1 MTSSA
6 PHEPARGLQR
16 LTVTLEM
23 IKFQHTLFA
32 LPFAF
37 TGMMLAARG
46 WPGWH
51 TLAWV
56 LAAMVGARSA
66 AMTFNRIADR
76 RFDAANPRTADR
88 ALPAG
93 RISLGFAIGFFV
105 VSVALFVTSA
115 AMLNPLC
122 FALSPVAL
130 AVALGYSFTKR
141 FTSLSHF
148 VLGLSLAIAPV
159 GGWLA
164 VTGAFEIA
172 PLLLSFAVLAWT
184 AGFDILYACQDRDFD
199 RRAGLHSIPARWGVR
214 KSLHASSLLHAFTV
228 LALAGL
234 APLADLGGIYLA
246 GVMLIGAFLFYEHTL
261 VKPDDLGRLNVA
273 FFQVNAWVS
282 VLIFAFTLFDLLLG
296 SSPPA

>member
-1 MTSSA
+1 MTVL
-6 PHEPARGLQR
+6 RR

-37 TGMMLAARG
+37 TGMILAARG
-46 WPGWH
+46 WPEWR
-51 TLAWV
+51 TLLWV
-56 LAAMVGARSA
+56 MLAMVGARSA

-76 RFDAANPRTADR
+76 RFDAANPRTAGR

-93 RISLGFAIGFFV
+93 RISLAFAVGFAA
-105 VSVALFVTSA
+105 VSAGLFVLAA

-130 AVALGYSFTKR
+130 LVALGYSFTKR

-148 VLGLSLAIAPV
+148 VLGLSLAMAPM

-164 VTGAFEIA
+164 VTGTFGIP

-199 RRAGLHSIPARWGVR
+199 RQAGLHSIPARWGVR
-214 KSLHASSLLHAFTV
+214 ASLRASSLLHSFTV
-228 LALAGL
+228 LALVGL
-234 APLADLGGIYLA
+234 IPLADLGWIYLA
-246 GVMLIGAFLFYEHTL
+246 GMALIAAFLFYEHSL
-261 VKPDDLGRLNVA
+261 VSPTDLGRLNVA

-282 VLIFAFTLFDLLLG
+282 VLIFTVTFLDLLI
-296 SSPPA
+296 

>member
-1 MTSSA
+1 MTVL
-6 PHEPARGLQR
+6 RR

-37 TGMMLAARG
+37 TGMILAARG
-46 WPGWH
+46 LPAWG
-51 TLAWV
+51 TLLWV
-56 LAAMVGARSA
+56 MLAMVGARSA

-76 RFDAANPRTADR
+76 RFDAANPRTAGR
-88 ALPAG
+88 ALPTG
-93 RISLGFAIGFFV
+93 KISLGFAVGFAV
-105 VSVALFVTSA
+105 VSAGLFVLAA

-130 AVALGYSFTKR
+130 LVALGYSFTKR
-141 FTSLSHF
+141 FTPLSHF
-148 VLGLSLAIAPV
+148 VLGLSLAMAPM

-164 VTGAFEIA
+164 VTGTFGMP

-214 KSLHASSLLHAFTV
+214 ASLRASSLLHSLTV
-228 LALAGL
+228 LALVGL
-234 APLADLGGIYLA
+234 IPLADLGWIYLA
-246 GVMLIGAFLFYEHTL
+246 GMGLIAAFLFYEHSL
-261 VKPDDLGRLNVA
+261 VSPANLGRLNVA

-282 VLIFAFTLFDLLLG
+282 VLIFTVTLFDLLI
-296 SSPPA
+296 

>member
-1 MTSSA
+1 MTVL
-6 PHEPARGLQR
+6 RR

-37 TGMMLAARG
+37 TGMILAARG
-46 WPGWH
+46 LPKWG
-51 TLAWV
+51 TLLWV
-56 LAAMVGARSA
+56 MLAMVGARSA
-66 AMTFNRIADR
+66 ALTFNRIADR
-76 RFDAANPRTADR
+76 RFDAANPRTAGR

-93 RISLGFAIGFFV
+93 KISLGFAAGFV
-105 VSVALFVTSA
+105 VVSAGLFVLAA

-130 AVALGYSFTKR
+130 LVALGYSFTKR
-141 FTSLSHF
+141 FTPLSHF
-148 VLGLSLAIAPV
+148 VLGLSLAMAPM

-164 VTGAFEIA
+164 VTGTFGIQ

-214 KSLHASSLLHAFTV
+214 ASLRASSLLHSLTV
-228 LALAGL
+228 LALVGL
-234 APLADLGGIYLA
+234 IPLADLGWIYLA
-246 GVMLIGAFLFYEHTL
+246 GMGLIAAFLFYEHSL
-261 VKPDDLGRLNVA
+261 VSPANLGRLNVA

-282 VLIFAFTLFDLLLG
+282 VLIFTVTLFDLLI
-296 SSPPA
+296 

>member
-1 MTSSA
+1 MTVL
-6 PHEPARGLQR
+6 RR

-37 TGMMLAARG
+37 TGMILAARG
-46 WPGWH
+46 LPEWG
-51 TLAWV
+51 TLLWV
-56 LAAMVGARSA
+56 MLAMVGARSA

-76 RFDAANPRTADR
+76 RFDAANPRTAGR

-93 RISLGFAIGFFV
+93 KISLGFAVGFV
-105 VSVALFVTSA
+105 VVSAGLFVLAA

-122 FALSPVAL
+122 LALSPVAL
-130 AVALGYSFTKR
+130 LVALGYSFTKR
-141 FTSLSHF
+141 FTPLSHF
-148 VLGLSLAIAPV
+148 VLGLSLAMAPM

-164 VTGAFEIA
+164 VTGTFGIP

-214 KSLHASSLLHAFTV
+214 ASLRASSLLHSLTV
-228 LALAGL
+228 LALVGL
-234 APLADLGGIYLA
+234 IPLADLGWIYLA
-246 GVMLIGAFLFYEHTL
+246 GMGLIAAFLFYEHSL
-261 VKPDDLGRLNVA
+261 VSPANLGRLNVA

-282 VLIFAFTLFDLLLG
+282 VLIFTVTLFDLLI
-296 SSPPA
+296 

>member
-1 MTSSA
+1 MTVL
-6 PHEPARGLQR
+6 RR

-37 TGMMLAARG
+37 TGMILAARG
-46 WPGWH
+46 LPEWG
-51 TLAWV
+51 TLLWV
-56 LAAMVGARSA
+56 MLAMVGARSA

-76 RFDAANPRTADR
+76 RFDAANPRTAGR

-93 RISLGFAIGFFV
+93 KISLGFAVGFV
-105 VSVALFVTSA
+105 VVSAGLFVLAA

-130 AVALGYSFTKR
+130 LVALGYSFTKR
-141 FTSLSHF
+141 FTPLSHF
-148 VLGLSLAIAPV
+148 VLGLSLAMAPM

-164 VTGAFEIA
+164 VTGTFGIQ

-214 KSLHASSLLHAFTV
+214 ASLRASSLLHSLTV
-228 LALAGL
+228 LALVGL
-234 APLADLGGIYLA
+234 IPLADLGWIYLA
-246 GVMLIGAFLFYEHTL
+246 GMGLIAAFLFYEHSL
-261 VKPDDLGRLNVA
+261 VSPANLGRLNVA

-282 VLIFAFTLFDLLLG
+282 VLIFTVTLFDLLI
-296 SSPPA
+296 

>member
-1 MTSSA
+1 MTVL
-6 PHEPARGLQR
+6 RR

-37 TGMMLAARG
+37 TGMILAARG
-46 WPGWH
+46 LPRWG
-51 TLAWV
+51 TLLWV
-56 LAAMVGARSA
+56 MLAMVGARSA

-76 RFDAANPRTADR
+76 RFDAANPRTAGR

-93 RISLGFAIGFFV
+93 KISLGFAVGFV
-105 VSVALFVTSA
+105 VVSAGLFVLAA

-130 AVALGYSFTKR
+130 LVALGYSFTKR
-141 FTSLSHF
+141 FTPLSHF
-148 VLGLSLAIAPV
+148 VLGLSLAMAPM

-164 VTGAFEIA
+164 VTGTFGIQ

-214 KSLHASSLLHAFTV
+214 ASLRASSLLHSLTV
-228 LALAGL
+228 LALVGL
-234 APLADLGGIYLA
+234 IPLADLGWIYLA
-246 GVMLIGAFLFYEHTL
+246 GMGLIAAFLFYEHSL
-261 VKPDDLGRLNVA
+261 VSPANLGRLNVA

-282 VLIFAFTLFDLLLG
+282 VLIFTVTLFDLLI
-296 SSPPA
+296 

>member
-1 MTSSA
+1 MTVL
-6 PHEPARGLQR
+6 RR

-37 TGMMLAARG
+37 TGMILAARG
-46 WPGWH
+46 LPAWG
-51 TLAWV
+51 TLLWV
-56 LAAMVGARSA
+56 MLAMVGARSA

-76 RFDAANPRTADR
+76 RFDAANPRTAGR
-88 ALPAG
+88 ALPTG
-93 RISLGFAIGFFV
+93 KISLGFAVGFAV
-105 VSVALFVTSA
+105 VSAGLFVLAA

-130 AVALGYSFTKR
+130 LVALGYSFTKR
-141 FTSLSHF
+141 FTPLSHF
-148 VLGLSLAIAPV
+148 VLGLSLAMAPM

-164 VTGAFEIA
+164 VTGTFGIQ

-214 KSLHASSLLHAFTV
+214 ASLRASSLLHSLTV
-228 LALAGL
+228 LALVGL
-234 APLADLGGIYLA
+234 IPLADLGWIYLA
-246 GVMLIGAFLFYEHTL
+246 GMGLIAAFLFYEHSL
-261 VKPDDLGRLNVA
+261 VSPANLGRLNVA

-282 VLIFAFTLFDLLLG
+282 VLIFTVTLFDLLI
-296 SSPPA
+296 

>member
-1 MTSSA
+1 MTVL
-6 PHEPARGLQR
+6 RR

-37 TGMMLAARG
+37 TGMILAARG
-46 WPGWH
+46 LPRWG
-51 TLAWV
+51 TLLWV
-56 LAAMVGARSA
+56 MLAMVGARSA
-66 AMTFNRIADR
+66 ALTFNRIADR
-76 RFDAANPRTADR
+76 RFDAANPRTAGR

-93 RISLGFAIGFFV
+93 KISLGFAVGFV
-105 VSVALFVTSA
+105 VVSAGLFVLAA

-130 AVALGYSFTKR
+130 LVALGYSFTKR
-141 FTSLSHF
+141 FTPLSHF
-148 VLGLSLAIAPV
+148 VLGLSLAMAPM

-164 VTGAFEIA
+164 VTGTFGIQ

-214 KSLHASSLLHAFTV
+214 ASLRASSLLHSLTV
-228 LALAGL
+228 LALVGL
-234 APLADLGGIYLA
+234 IPLADLGWIYLA
-246 GVMLIGAFLFYEHTL
+246 GMGLIAAFLFYEHSL
-261 VKPDDLGRLNVA
+261 VSPANLGRLNVA

-282 VLIFAFTLFDLLLG
+282 VLIFTVTLFDLLI
-296 SSPPA
+296 

>member
-1 MTSSA
+1 MTVL
-6 PHEPARGLQR
+6 RR

-37 TGMMLAARG
+37 TGMILAARG
-46 WPGWH
+46 LPAWR
-51 TLAWV
+51 TLLWV
-56 LAAMVGARSA
+56 MVAMVGARSA

-93 RISLGFAIGFFV
+93 RISLAFAVGFAA
-105 VSVALFVTSA
+105 VSAGLFVLAA

-130 AVALGYSFTKR
+130 LVALGYSFTKR
-141 FTSLSHF
+141 FTPLSHF
-148 VLGLSLAIAPV
+148 VLGLSLAMAPM

-164 VTGAFEIA
+164 VTGAFGIP
-172 PLLLSFAVLAWT
+172 PLLLSLAVLAWT

-199 RRAGLHSIPARWGVR
+199 RRVGLHSIPARWGVR
-214 KSLHASSLLHAFTV
+214 ASLQASSLLHSLTV
-228 LALAGL
+228 LALVGL
-234 APLADLGGIYLA
+234 IPLADLGWIYLT
-246 GVMLIGAFLFYEHTL
+246 GMGLIAAFLFYEHSL
-261 VKPDDLGRLNVA
+261 VSPTNLGRLNVA

-282 VLIFAFTLFDLLLG
+282 VLIFTVTFLDLLI
-296 SSPPA
+296 

>member
-1 MTSSA
+1 MTVL
-6 PHEPARGLQR
+6 RR

-37 TGMMLAARG
+37 TGMILAARG
-46 WPGWH
+46 LPRWG
-51 TLAWV
+51 TLLWV
-56 LAAMVGARSA
+56 MLAMVGARSA
-66 AMTFNRIADR
+66 ALTFNRIADR
-76 RFDAANPRTADR
+76 RFDAANPRTAGR

-93 RISLGFAIGFFV
+93 KISLGFAAGFV
-105 VSVALFVTSA
+105 VVSAGLFVLAA

-130 AVALGYSFTKR
+130 LVALGYSFTKR
-141 FTSLSHF
+141 FTPLSHF
-148 VLGLSLAIAPV
+148 VLGLSLAMAPM

-164 VTGAFEIA
+164 VTGTFGIQ

-214 KSLHASSLLHAFTV
+214 ASLRASSLLHSLTV
-228 LALAGL
+228 LALVGL
-234 APLADLGGIYLA
+234 IPLADLGWIYLA
-246 GVMLIGAFLFYEHTL
+246 GMGLIAAFLFYEHSL
-261 VKPDDLGRLNVA
+261 VSPANLGRLNVA

-282 VLIFAFTLFDLLLG
+282 VLIFTVTLFDLLI
-296 SSPPA
+296 

>member
-1 MTSSA
+1 MTVL
-6 PHEPARGLQR
+6 RR

-37 TGMMLAARG
+37 TGMILAARG
-46 WPGWH
+46 LPEWG
-51 TLAWV
+51 TLLWV
-56 LAAMVGARSA
+56 MLAMVGARSA

-76 RFDAANPRTADR
+76 RFDAANPRTAGR

-93 RISLGFAIGFFV
+93 KISLGFAVGFAV
-105 VSVALFVTSA
+105 VSAGLFVLAA

-130 AVALGYSFTKR
+130 LVALGYSFTKR
-141 FTSLSHF
+141 FTPLSHF
-148 VLGLSLAIAPV
+148 VLGLSLAMAPM

-164 VTGAFEIA
+164 VTGTFGIQ

-214 KSLHASSLLHAFTV
+214 ASLRASSLLHSLTV
-228 LALAGL
+228 LALVGL
-234 APLADLGGIYLA
+234 IPLADLGWIYLA
-246 GVMLIGAFLFYEHTL
+246 GMGLIAAFLFYEHSL
-261 VKPDDLGRLNVA
+261 VSPANLGRLNVA

-282 VLIFAFTLFDLLLG
+282 VLIFTVTLFDLLI
-296 SSPPA
+296 

>member
-1 MTSSA
+1 MTVL
-6 PHEPARGLQR
+6 RR

-37 TGMMLAARG
+37 TGMILAARG
-46 WPGWH
+46 LPEWG
-51 TLAWV
+51 TLLWV
-56 LAAMVGARSA
+56 MLAMVGARSA
-66 AMTFNRIADR
+66 ALTFNRIADR
-76 RFDAANPRTADR
+76 RFDAANPRTAGR

-93 RISLGFAIGFFV
+93 KISLGFAVGFV
-105 VSVALFVTSA
+105 VVSAGLFVLAA

-130 AVALGYSFTKR
+130 LVALGYSFTKR
-141 FTSLSHF
+141 FTPLSHF
-148 VLGLSLAIAPV
+148 VLGLSLAMAPM

-164 VTGAFEIA
+164 VTGTFGIQ

-214 KSLHASSLLHAFTV
+214 ASLRASSLLHSLTV
-228 LALAGL
+228 LALVGL
-234 APLADLGGIYLA
+234 IPLADLGWIYLA
-246 GVMLIGAFLFYEHTL
+246 GMGLIAAFLFYEHSL
-261 VKPDDLGRLNVA
+261 VSPANLGRLNVA

-282 VLIFAFTLFDLLLG
+282 VLIFTVTLFDLLI
-296 SSPPA
+296 

>member
-1 MTSSA
+1 MTVL
-6 PHEPARGLQR
+6 RR

-37 TGMMLAARG
+37 TGMILAARG
-46 WPGWH
+46 LPAWS
-51 TLAWV
+51 TLLWV
-56 LAAMVGARSA
+56 MLAMVGARSA

-93 RISLGFAIGFFV
+93 RISLAFAVGFAV
-105 VSVALFVTSA
+105 VSAGLFVLAA

-130 AVALGYSFTKR
+130 LVALGYSFTKR
-141 FTSLSHF
+141 FTPLSHF
-148 VLGLSLAIAPV
+148 VLGLSLAMAPM

-164 VTGAFEIA
+164 VTGTFGIP
-172 PLLLSFAVLAWT
+172 PLLLSLAVLAWT

-199 RRAGLHSIPARWGVR
+199 RQAGLHSIPARWGVR
-214 KSLHASSLLHAFTV
+214 ASSLLHSLTV
-228 LALAGL
+228 LALVGL
-234 APLADLGGIYLA
+234 IPMADLGWIYLA
-246 GVMLIGAFLFYEHTL
+246 GMGLIAAFLFYEHSL
-261 VKPDDLGRLNVA
+261 VSPTNLGRLNVA

-282 VLIFAFTLFDLLLG
+282 VLIFTVTFLDLLI
-296 SSPPA
+296 